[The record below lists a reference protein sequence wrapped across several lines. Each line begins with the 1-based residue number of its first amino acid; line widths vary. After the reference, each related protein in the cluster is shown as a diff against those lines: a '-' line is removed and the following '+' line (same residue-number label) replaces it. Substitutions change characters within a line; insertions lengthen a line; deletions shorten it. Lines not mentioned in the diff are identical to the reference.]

1 MDSHNQT
8 ADHLGSGLMSKALD
22 SYTPYVIITFLAML
36 ISWSQFNQPQDL
48 LNPRK
53 TFEFSNIPRLRRYME
68 NSQSL
73 ETLAAGARRFVGK
86 PYKLFCEWGEL
97 TILPPQMIDEIKND
111 KRFDF
116 GAAASDVSWRHDY
129 I

>member
-8 ADHLGSGLMSKALD
+8 TDHLGSGLMSRALD
-22 SYTPYVIITFLAML
+22 SYITYAIITFLAMI

-68 NSQSL
+68 NRQSL
-73 ETLAAGARRFVGK
+73 DTLAPELGD
-86 PYKLFCEWGEL
+86 LLESLIDCLSSGE
-97 TILPPQMIDEIKND
+97 
-111 KRFDF
+111 
-116 GAAASDVSWRHDY
+116 S
-129 I
+129 